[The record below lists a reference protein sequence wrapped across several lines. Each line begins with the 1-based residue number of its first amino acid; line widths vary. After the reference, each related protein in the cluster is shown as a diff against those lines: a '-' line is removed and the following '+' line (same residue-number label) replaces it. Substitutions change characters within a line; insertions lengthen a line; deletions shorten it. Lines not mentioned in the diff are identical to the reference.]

1 MKSRTAGPALL
12 ALGLLLSCAGT
23 APDAPAA
30 DAPASAARGDA
41 GPLPVP
47 TDLDYQLGG
56 ANDDLPDA
64 VGIVARDRN
73 EAPLEGRFNVCYVNG
88 FQTQPDEKA
97 FWREHWR
104 LVLKRDGRPV
114 TDEVWGEWLLDLRT
128 RDKRR
133 ALARIVGRW
142 TDGCAEA
149 GFDAVEYDNLD
160 SFTRSRGL
168 LTRRQALRYAGLLV
182 RRAHRADLPAG
193 QKNLAGYDGTAIG
206 YDFAVA
212 EECGRYDECDRY
224 AASYGD
230 QVLAIE
236 YRDADFAQ
244 TCAQYGDAW
253 AVVRRDRA
261 RSPPVDTVLCA
272 D

>member
-1 MKSRTAGPALL
+1 MKARTAGPALL

-30 DAPASAARGDA
+30 SRDGATAVQRGS

-56 ANDDLPDA
+56 GNDELPEA

-73 EAPLEGRFNVCYVNG
+73 DSPLAGHYNVCYVNG

-97 FWREHWR
+97 FWRKHWR
-104 LVLKRDGRPV
+104 LVLKRGRPV
-114 TDEVWGEWLLDLRT
+114 KDEVWGEWLLDLRT
-128 RDKRR
+128 RDKRHD
-133 ALARIVGRW
+133 LARIVGRW
-142 TDGCAEA
+142 TAGCADD
-149 GFDAVEYDNLD
+149 GFQAVEFDNLD
-160 SFTRSRGL
+160 SFTRSHGL
-168 LTRRQALRYAGLLV
+168 LTRRQALRYARLLV
-182 RRAHRADLPAG
+182 KGADEAELPAG

-206 YDFAVA
+206 YTFAVA

-224 AASYGD
+224 ASSYGD

-236 YRDADFAQ
+236 YRDADFEI
-244 TCAQYGDAW
+244 TCEQYGDVW

-261 RSPPVDTVLCA
+261 LSPDFDPRWCPD
-272 D
+272 